1 MKQKP
6 TLITWMLAVAG
17 NFTIVIINIIINI
30 KVSQENVEK
39 WVNKWGNGNH
49 KTKAVQNLDLEN
61 IK

>member
-1 MKQKP
+1 
-6 TLITWMLAVAG
+6 MLAVAG